1 VRKKPTY
8 QFQGSGSVSAGS
20 WDNYRG
26 EMDISG
32 PLNDDASLR
41 GRVVG
46 VYQNKQSFVDYLHNE
61 RNVLYG
67 VLAYDLTP
75 DTVVTTGLNW
85 QKTRSVP
92 DIYGVPFASDKSSL
106 HLPRSTY
113 LGASWNR
120 INFEKINPF
129 VEFEHIFTNDWM
141 LKSALN
147 YTHSRSDGRYI
158 SAWGNGTTGVD
169 PAVGTGRL
177 NNNLRYDNKG
187 EQWGYNLSMSGPFA
201 LLGCSHELVFG
212 GDYQKENFDNQFGR
226 IANTSTV
233 DIFNWQPNTVA
244 EPDWSN
250 PGLYNSR
257 YNERYNVYQ
266 RGLFATT
273 RLELANDWK
282 LILVAV
288 TALIAMTTT
297 MTTTAIA
304 PPASIAACMCAI
316 NSCPTLACC
325 GISLT
330 TTPGMSAIRISTS
343 RKANGTAITTFCPPS
358 PASTM
363 KRG

>member
-1 VRKKPTY
+1 MISGDPARRVRPDAGSGEPGGTVNLVRKKPTY

-120 INFEKINPF
+120 INFEKSIR
-129 VEFEHIFTNDWM
+129 
-141 LKSALN
+141 SSSLN
-147 YTHSRSDGRYI
+147 TYLP
-158 SAWGNGTTGVD
+158 TTG
-169 PAVGTGRL
+169 
-177 NNNLRYDNKG
+177 
-187 EQWGYNLSMSGPFA
+187 
-201 LLGCSHELVFG
+201 C
-212 GDYQKENFDNQFGR
+212 
-226 IANTSTV
+226 
-233 DIFNWQPNTVA
+233 
-244 EPDWSN
+244 
-250 PGLYNSR
+250 
-257 YNERYNVYQ
+257 
-266 RGLFATT
+266 
-273 RLELANDWK
+273 
-282 LILVAV
+282 
-288 TALIAMTTT
+288 
-297 MTTTAIA
+297 
-304 PPASIAACMCAI
+304 
-316 NSCPTLACC
+316 
-325 GISLT
+325 
-330 TTPGMSAIRISTS
+330 
-343 RKANGTAITTFCPPS
+343 
-358 PASTM
+358 
-363 KRG
+363 